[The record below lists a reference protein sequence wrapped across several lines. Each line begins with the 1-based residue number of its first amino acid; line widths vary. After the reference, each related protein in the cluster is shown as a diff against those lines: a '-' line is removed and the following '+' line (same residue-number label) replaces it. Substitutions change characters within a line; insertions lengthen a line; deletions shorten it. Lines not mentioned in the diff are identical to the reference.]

1 MVLHACTLASKG
13 NTSTALRQGFSAGE
27 TLAAIS
33 FCPTGKAS
41 PVGAAD
47 TAYPIAEAIAEKVAF
62 MSGASVFAD
71 GSGHN
76 TFRLNFSNAMP
87 GHIEAGMRRLGG
99 MLSHRA

>member
-1 MVLHACTLASKG
+1 M
-13 NTSTALRQGFSAGE
+13 
-27 TLAAIS
+27 AAIS

-47 TAYPIAEAIAEKVAF
+47 IAYPIAEAIAEKVAF
-62 MSGASVFAD
+62 VSGASFFAD

-76 TFRLNFSNAMP
+76 TFCLNFSNAVL

-99 MLSHRA
+99 MLSRRA